1 MNSFN
6 TLDIVAYYLSEFDMQ
21 AFNHLGF
28 STRSEGFKTLE
39 MLFRHDQTEY
49 LKRLRDE
56 YDVVTSS
63 HRKGQRKRAPRPR
76 IIEAKK
82 YLSAY
87 SFNELSSIVESLI
100 QNASPIVDNGLDYEV
115 INDISEEELER
126 IINAK
131 DSSSRIEYRSST
143 TQSVRVYDRSI
154 ISGLKALYKG
164 QCQLCG
170 CLPLPSFDCDISEAH
185 HIEYFSKTQNNDA
198 SNIIIIC
205 PNHHRIIH
213 KLNPVFNNEKLE
225 YVFPDGTILKIK
237 LNCHII
243 EKGENNG

>member
-1 MNSFN
+1 MMASFD
-6 TLDIVAYYLSEFDMQ
+6 TMDTIAYYLSEYDTK
-21 AFNHLGF
+21 AFQRLGF
-28 STRSEGFKTLE
+28 DSQASGFRAIAGVFGRK
-39 MLFRHDQTEY
+39 DSY
-49 LKRLRDE
+49 LRRLRDE

-63 HRKGQRKRAPRPR
+63 HRNGQRNRPPRPR
-76 IIEAKK
+76 IIEAKT
-82 YLSAY
+82 YLSSY
-87 SFNELSSIVESLI
+87 SFDQLSSIVESLI
-100 QNASPIVDNGLDYEV
+100 LNASPITNIEPDAKIIKDLT
-115 INDISEEELER
+115 EEEIER

-131 DSSSRIEYRSST
+131 DNSSRIKYSSSAT
-143 TQSVRVYDRSI
+143 KTVRVYDRSI

-170 CLPLPSFDCDISEAH
+170 CLPLSIFNCDISEAH
-185 HIEYFSKTQNNDA
+185 HIEYFSETQNNDA

-213 KLNPVFNNEKLE
+213 KLNPVFNKETLE

-243 EKGENNG
+243 EKGERND

>member
-1 MNSFN
+1 MTASFD
-6 TLDIVAYYLSEFDMQ
+6 TMDTIAYYLSEYDMR
-21 AFNHLGF
+21 AFQQLGF
-28 STRSEGFKTLE
+28 DSQASGFRAIAGVFGRK
-39 MLFRHDQTEY
+39 DSY
-49 LKRLRDE
+49 LRRLRDE

-63 HRKGQRKRAPRPR
+63 HRNGQKNRAPRPR
-76 IIEAKK
+76 IIEAKT
-82 YLSAY
+82 YLSTY
-87 SFNELSSIVESLI
+87 SFNELSIIVDALI
-100 QNASPIVDNGLDYEV
+100 QNASPMTESISDAEV
-115 INDISEEELER
+115 IKDITEDEFER

-131 DSSSRIEYRSST
+131 DSSSRIEYRSSS

-170 CLPLPSFDCDISEAH
+170 CLPLPSFDYDISEAH

-213 KLNPVFNNEKLE
+213 KLNPIFNKEKLE
-225 YVFPDGTILKIK
+225 YIFPDGTILRIK
-237 LNCHII
+237 LNCHIF
-243 EKGENNG
+243 E

>member
-1 MNSFN
+1 MTASFD
-6 TLDIVAYYLSEFDMQ
+6 TMDTIAYYLSEYDMK
-21 AFNHLGF
+21 AFQRLGF
-28 STRSEGFKTLE
+28 DSQASGFRAIAGVFK
-39 MLFRHDQTEY
+39 RKDSY
-49 LKRLRDE
+49 LRRLRDE

-63 HRKGQRKRAPRPR
+63 HRNGQKNRAPRPR
-76 IIEAKK
+76 IIEAKT
-82 YLSAY
+82 YLSIY
-87 SFNELSSIVESLI
+87 SFNELSVIVESLI
-100 QNASPIVDNGLDYEV
+100 RNAAPVTEIESDVEV
-115 INDISEEELER
+115 IKDISEDELER

-170 CLPLPSFDCDISEAH
+170 CLPFPSFDCDISEAH

-198 SNIIIIC
+198 SNIIIVC

-243 EKGENNG
+243 EKGDNNG